1 MSSGFT
7 LYEAAFGR
15 AIATGMDRRTATAL
29 ADAVDLI
36 PYVVSLMALDKGDS
50 AVERLVRAITKNQK
64 GGANEGSDPSDDEGN
79 AQNVSSAP
87 IPQPINAS
95 MPRDWLS
102 DTLSSRTG
110 VFIVMLA
117 SFLFMEFARRQLF
130 QADGIDPAALPPI
143 FRGPYIESAEQL
155 SRAMQ
160 LDPASSP
167 RAQEILE
174 QFGSSMSSGPFGLWQ
189 PVASEESLNSL
200 RESVREAIEAVPSQ
214 HGNLS
219 IIAEWMGNFMT
230 EHISNI
236 LMALTGG
243 ALTAY
248 ATTQMAVAQGRPP
261 AQAHQAS
268 VAAERNDP
276 PAPPSRSRRPR
287 GGGKSRRQK
296 APRPRRAKTKARKAR
311 RSKKTR
317 RT

>member
-1 MSSGFT
+1 MSSASK
-7 LYEAAFGR
+7 LYEAAFGG
-15 AIATGMDRRTATAL
+15 AIATGMDERTATAL
-29 ADAVDLI
+29 ADAVGLI
-36 PYVVSLMALDKGDS
+36 PNVVSLLALEEGNS
-50 AVERLVRAITKNQK
+50 AVKRLVRAIAKNQK
-64 GGANEGSDPSDDEGN
+64 GGANEGIDPPDDEGN
-79 AQNVSSAP
+79 AGDVSSAP
-87 IPQPINAS
+87 IAPIPQPMNAS

-130 QADGIDPAALPPI
+130 QADGIDMAALPPI
-143 FRGPYIESAEQL
+143 LRGPYTESAEQL

-174 QFGSSMSSGPFGLWQ
+174 QFGSSMSSGPFGLWR
-189 PVASEESLNSL
+189 PVASEESLNTL

-230 EHISNI
+230 EHISNV
-236 LMALTGG
+236 LVALTGG

-248 ATTQMAVAQGRPP
+248 ATSRMALTQGRQPAQSDQAAVQPP
-261 AQAHQAS
+261 AAQQ
-268 VAAERNDP
+268 RP
-276 PAPPSRSRRPR
+276 RRR

-296 APRPRRAKTKARKAR
+296 ASRPRRAKTKARKAR
-311 RSKKTR
+311 KSKKTR
-317 RT
+317 RI